1 MMPRPRPL
9 DRAAATLRAGFTL
22 IEMMLALTV
31 VTIILIATAASL
43 QREADSVSD
52 LQRITYAERLVQELF
67 GKIEQR
73 LEFGRGFVPSTTLDA
88 SLGSASTGSAS
99 LASVAGFPNTGML
112 VIDPGT
118 ALEERVAYDD
128 LDLVGD
134 AVITLQRGQ
143 RGTSGYTHPATS
155 IVLWEGIAQ
164 PVEDQVAPPP
174 ATVSGLTDD
183 LRGNIWYRGDG
194 VGFSYQV
201 PVDPART
208 GSFVTPTGVRWGA
221 RVGGQDVEAGSAAL
235 VYVPV
240 GQVNEG
246 TENFD
251 INSDGDLL
259 DTFDLGRIVERAW
272 DGINTANGTSRT
284 DLIAPIILQEVDNYG
299 SDLDGDSLEDP
310 MFLWTPES
318 GRLRIRLFALVGD
331 LSGREVVRRF
341 ETVLYLRNGS
351 TDE

>member
-1 MMPRPRPL
+1 MARRGPL
-9 DRAAATLRAGFTL
+9 HSAARAARAGFTL
-22 IEMMLALTV
+22 IEMMMALTV

-52 LQRITYAERLVQELF
+52 LQRITYAERLIQELF

-73 LEFGRGFVPSTTLDA
+73 LEFGRGFVPETTLNA
-88 SLGSASTGSAS
+88 SLGSANTASAL
-99 LASVAGFPNTGML
+99 LADIAGFPNTGMM
-112 VIDPGT
+112 VIDAGT

-128 LDLVGD
+128 LDIAGN
-134 AVITLQRGQ
+134 AVITLQRAQ

-155 IVLWEGIAQ
+155 IVLWEGTAQ
-164 PVEDQVAPPP
+164 PIEDQVAPP
-174 ATVSGLTDD
+174 AGTFDGTTDD
-183 LRGNIWYRGDG
+183 LRGNIFYRGDG

-208 GSFVTPTGVRWGA
+208 GSFVTATGVRWGA
-221 RVGGQDVEAGSAAL
+221 RVGGQDVEDGAAAL

-240 GQVNEG
+240 GQV
-246 TENFD
+246 TETEQDFD
-251 INSDGDLL
+251 INNDGDLL

-272 DGINTANGTSRT
+272 DGNDTANGTSRT
-284 DLIAPIILQEVDNYG
+284 DLIAPIILQEADDYG
-299 SDLDGDSLEDP
+299 SDLDGDGLEDP

-318 GRLRIRLFALVGD
+318 GRLRLRLFALVGD
-331 LSGREVVRRF
+331 LSGREVIRRF